1 MFDKYKKYKT
11 AGIVVILVCI
21 AIFLA
26 ANIRISTVKSHDR
39 EKENKN
45 VDNFAQETV
54 LGGYQAD
61 AGAGESEGDI
71 ISDSKAA
78 DKDIP
83 DSGDGTDIS
92 DNDSKSQVGGSTSEG
107 LQTEQDEHN
116 SHIGGE
122 SNDHIEE
129 NTENQNSQNQNEESD
144 NANNQNTDDKND
156 NTQEKYITCTIEI
169 RCDSAVKKLDEITN
183 PGIVQYIP
191 KDGTILKKISYK
203 VKEGTSV
210 YELLATAASD
220 NNIPI
225 AASYDKS
232 YVMSINNLA
241 EKMIGKWSGWM
252 YSVNSLPPQI
262 SANKYIL
269 KENDNV
275 LWYYV
280 CS

>member
-11 AGIVVILVCI
+11 AGIIVIVLCI

-26 ANIRISTVKSHDR
+26 ANIKISTVKSHDR

-45 VDNFAQETV
+45 VDNFVQETV
-54 LGGYQAD
+54 SGGYQAD
-61 AGAGESEGDI
+61 AGSGESEGDI
-71 ISDSKAA
+71 ISDSKAT
-78 DKDIP
+78 DKDI
-83 DSGDGTDIS
+83 SDG
-92 DNDSKSQVGGSTSEG
+92 G

-116 SHIGGE
+116 SHIGGD
-122 SNDHIEE
+122 SNNHIEE
-129 NTENQNSQNQNEESD
+129 NTENQNSQNQNEEND

-232 YVMSINNLA
+232 YVMGINNLS